1 MKIVIIYD
9 YPDVTRSIDDAID
22 AIENSGLI

>member
-1 MKIVIIYD
+1 MLYD
-9 YPDVTRSIDDAID
+9 FPDITKSIDDAID

>member
-1 MKIVIIYD
+1 MLYD
-9 YPDVTRSIDDAID
+9 FPDITKSIDEAID